1 MLREW
6 ADPSVKA
13 YKILTAGQWAA
24 WRGRGEFSGAPIDL
38 DDGYIH
44 LSTAEQVEETA
55 AKHFAGLSDLV
66 LAEVD
71 LDLLGDSV
79 HWEESRGGQLFPHV
93 YGVIPI
99 AAVTDARPIPED

>member
-1 MLREW
+1 
-6 ADPSVKA
+6 VKA

-24 WRGRGEFSGAPIDL
+24 WRGRGEFTGAPIDL

-71 LDLLGDSV
+71 LDLLGDMV

-93 YGVIPI
+93 YGTIPI

>member
-1 MLREW
+1 M
-6 ADPSVKA
+6 SKA

-44 LSTAEQVEETA
+44 LSTAEQVAETA
-55 AKHFAGLSDLV
+55 EKHFAGLSDLV

-71 LDLLGDSV
+71 LDLLGDMV

-93 YGVIPI
+93 YGTIPLE
-99 AAVTDARPIPED
+99 AVTDARPIPED

>member
-1 MLREW
+1 VLRKW
-6 ADPSVKA
+6 AAPPVKA

-24 WRGRGEFSGAPIDL
+24 WRGRGEFTGAPIDL

-71 LDLLGDSV
+71 LDLLGDMV

-93 YGVIPI
+93 YGTIPI